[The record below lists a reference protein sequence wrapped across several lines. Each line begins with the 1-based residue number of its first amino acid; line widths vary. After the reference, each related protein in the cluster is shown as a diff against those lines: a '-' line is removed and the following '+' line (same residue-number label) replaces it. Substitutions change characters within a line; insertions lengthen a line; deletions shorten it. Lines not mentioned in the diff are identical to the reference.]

1 VCVACGAKFK
11 AEAQVEEP
19 AVNSC
24 GLEIEEKVAGNWV
37 KEV

>member
-1 VCVACGAKFK
+1 VRGACGAKFK
-11 AEAQVEEP
+11 AEAQAEEP

-24 GLEIEEKVAGNWV
+24 GLEIEAGNWV